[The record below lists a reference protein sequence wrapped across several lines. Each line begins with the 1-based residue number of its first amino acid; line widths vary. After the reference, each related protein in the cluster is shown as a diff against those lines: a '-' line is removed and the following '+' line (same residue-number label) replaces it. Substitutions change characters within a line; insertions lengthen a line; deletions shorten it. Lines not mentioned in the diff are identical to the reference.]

1 MRCTK
6 CSTTWKLS
14 GGDGPIGKAAPGH
27 FMIIVVILAA
37 IALFLG
43 LYLKSIGG
51 IAIGVITLF
60 LLVMALVGC
69 GDKEKDEA
77 ANYQGSE
84 CPSCGHRNRIMPWHF

>member
-14 GGDGPIGKAAPGH
+14 GSDGPIGKAAPGH
-27 FMIIVVILAA
+27 FMIVIVILAA
-37 IALFLG
+37 VALFLG

-69 GDKEKDEA
+69 GYKDKDGT
-77 ANYQGSE
+77 YQGSE
-84 CPSCGHRNRIMPWHF
+84 CPECGHRNRIMPWHF